1 MGLKNQINSLQEQNN
16 LLQSDNKSLK
26 EKLAQS
32 NNNYNILKQNT
43 DNIINNLKYE
53 YNKLSEKYNQE
64 ISSLKN
70 NTQGINNDR
79 KIIELM
85 EEIRKLK
92 SNNKY
97 ILLPHERLMAVIVIS
112 LDQKVHNAYI
122 CKNTDQFNVIE
133 RQVYEDFP
141 ELKEQENFF
150 LNSGMKINRYKTMDE
165 NKIKNSSIIQLNPVY
180 A

>member
-1 MGLKNQINSLQEQNN
+1 
-16 LLQSDNKSLK
+16 
-26 EKLAQS
+26 
-32 NNNYNILKQNT
+32 
-43 DNIINNLKYE
+43 
-53 YNKLSEKYNQE
+53 
-64 ISSLKN
+64 
-70 NTQGINNDR
+70 
-79 KIIELM
+79 M

-150 LNSGMKINRYKTMDE
+150 LNSGIKINRFKTMDE